1 MIMFFLFSVDI
12 IKFKIYLDM
21 IIKLFI
27 ELNEFN

>member
-1 MIMFFLFSVDI
+1 LFSVDI

-21 IIKLFI
+21 IIKSFI